1 MRAGETNQ
9 RLSAPA
15 SSGALAGPGGE
26 LELLQPEDAGGYDP
40 YNSSGR
46 FPRLEHATATSPLR
60 NESSLVDK

>member
-9 RLSAPA
+9 RLLAAA
-15 SSGALAGPGGE
+15 SCGALAGPGGE

-46 FPRLEHATATSPLR
+46 FPCLQRATATSPLL
-60 NESSLVDK
+60 NESSLVEK